1 MLNPGDYAIVSGY
14 GVCRISSVGHPS
26 LPAADPARN
35 YYTLDSVHDNGT
47 VHIPCDTS
55 EEQMR
60 PVISKEKALS
70 LLSGIPSMKIK
81 RNRDKTRLI
90 RYNNA
95 INDGRPEAL
104 LPVIM
109 EIYQGNIEEIKKG
122 KPIRNYTEATIFRK
136 AEEMLNEELSIAMG
150 CRPDDV
156 TGIIRNVV
164 ETARKAE

>member
-35 YYTLDSVHDNGT
+35 YYTLDSVLDNGT

-60 PVISKEKALS
+60 PVISKEKAFS

-109 EIYQGNIEEIKKG
+109 EIYQLHSSSISKG
-122 KPIRNYTEATIFRK
+122 KPICNVTEASMLRE
-136 AEEMLNEELSIAMG
+136 AERLFNSEIGQALG
-150 CRPDDV
+150 CEASAVPDFIKS
-156 TGIIRNVV
+156 TLKNCHR
-164 ETARKAE
+164 AE